1 VARARKALAIFLYRF
16 ATYQL
21 ELNTDVLEMVKTEL
35 PALTAPLG
43 AAKLDNQAEAQQHP
57 NGSFKFQYGMYVDDG
72 LSAIPAN
79 EPNGVH
85 RMVASSCKAAYL
97 LLGYPGPIQNPTMPP
112 TMSWD
117 KMQDRPVNP
126 FRDSLGL
133 AIDGDRMEVT
143 IPAKQLDRLFDILM
157 RHWTPKRKHFM
168 ARAAAQLIGNLLSCI
183 QGCHWLQL
191 SITHLQQ
198 ALRDALRNNWSHL
211 IHTQHFK
218 ALLMEQD
225 QAWLEPDAG
234 TRVWKLL
241 GIRTNLARAL
251 WHCKE
256 TTWTPKAVHDECEWL
271 CVIIAQHKTDHQT
284 WTRPISHI
292 VRRAPDFVG
301 YQDACTLWG
310 MGGHSPDLQYYWRM
324 SWHDL
329 HADLPD
335 KIKHT
340 LNKKGSEHIHIN
352 WLEFAAIMVNYAAV
366 IVTARHN
373 TLVPPFP
380 PI

>member
-72 LSAIPAN
+72 LSAIPVN

-157 RHWTPKRKHFM
+157 RHWTPNRLPKRPTTRNKTS
-168 ARAAAQLIGNLLSCI
+168 AAHGPPRGSNNEASAWGLTAQA
-183 QGCHWLQL
+183 QP
-191 SITHLQQ
+191 
-198 ALRDALRNNWSHL
+198 R
-211 IHTQHFK
+211 HTQ
-218 ALLMEQD
+218 Q
-225 QAWLEPDAG
+225 
-234 TRVWKLL
+234 
-241 GIRTNLARAL
+241 I
-251 WHCKE
+251 
-256 TTWTPKAVHDECEWL
+256 
-271 CVIIAQHKTDHQT
+271 
-284 WTRPISHI
+284 
-292 VRRAPDFVG
+292 
-301 YQDACTLWG
+301 
-310 MGGHSPDLQYYWRM
+310 
-324 SWHDL
+324 
-329 HADLPD
+329 
-335 KIKHT
+335 
-340 LNKKGSEHIHIN
+340 
-352 WLEFAAIMVNYAAV
+352 
-366 IVTARHN
+366 
-373 TLVPPFP
+373 
-380 PI
+380 